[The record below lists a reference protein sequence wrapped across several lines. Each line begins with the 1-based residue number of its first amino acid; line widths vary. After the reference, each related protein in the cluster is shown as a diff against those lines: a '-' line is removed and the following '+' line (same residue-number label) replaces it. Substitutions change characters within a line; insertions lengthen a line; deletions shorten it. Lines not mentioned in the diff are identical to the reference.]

1 MEHTPIINMS
11 SAGHNVCFISWAL
24 VGMQP
29 SIVSNRRITHLL
41 IKSLSLLQERTNR
54 GTYVNARGQKIPGVQ
69 ITMRLRQGLDAMC
82 EDHRKTATL
91 SSSGL
96 LITHDDND
104 NVFAV
109 LEIQSNRLNR
119 IAVLEDRKGYGS
131 DIVQVWMD
139 YTDTLAKCYIMDG
152 VDACVPS
159 VVTADPK
166 VVPFFEKMGFIKLS
180 TLAPPDMPPMR
191 NVLDTPMIHPATS
204 HGLTTTNAGY
214 IRYMKDHLKTWS
226 AYWIY
231 LCLAHMEHLDVE
243 LE

>member
-1 MEHTPIINMS
+1 MS
-11 SAGHNVCFISWAL
+11 SEGHNVCFISWAL

-41 IKSLSLLQERTNR
+41 IKALTLLQERTNR
-54 GTYVNARGQKIPGVQ
+54 GTYVNARGKKTPAVQ
-69 ITMRLRQGLDAMC
+69 ITWRLRQGLEAMC
-82 EDHRKTATL
+82 EDHRKTATMPA
-91 SSSGL
+91 SGL

-109 LEIQSNRLNR
+109 LEIQGNRLNR

-139 YTDTLAKCYIMDG
+139 YTDTLAKCYIRDD

-159 VVTADPK
+159 VATADPS
-166 VVPFFEKMGFIKLS
+166 VVPFFEKMGFVKLS
-180 TLAPPDMPPMR
+180 TVAAPDMPPCS
-191 NVLDTPMIHPATS
+191 VLDTPMIHPATC

-214 IRYMKDHLKTWS
+214 IRYMKDHMKTWS

-231 LCLAHMEHLDVE
+231 LSLAHMDHLDVE
-243 LE
+243 IE